1 MKKAILGKKL
11 GMTQVFTSDGLIVPV
26 TVVEAGPCP
35 VIQKKTQDHD
45 GYSAIQVGFGSLRE
59 KLANKPWAGSFKKA
73 NVPPMRHLRELKL
86 EDSDAYEVGS
96 EIKADIF
103 AEGDAVDVSGV
114 SKGRGFQG
122 VIKRWNQSRGRMSHG
137 SHYHRR
143 VGSMGACST
152 PSRVFKSKHLPGHM
166 GSENVTIQNLEIVR
180 VDADRNLLL
189 VKGALPGAKGSL
201 VVVRESV
208 KR

>member
-35 VIQKKTQDHD
+35 VIQKKTRDHD

-59 KLANKPWAGSFKKA
+59 KLANKPWAGTFKKA

-86 EDSDAYEVGS
+86 EDADSYEVGK

-103 AEGDAVDVSGV
+103 AEGDSVDVSGV

>member
-59 KLANKPWAGSFKKA
+59 KLANKPWAGTFKKA

-86 EDSDAYEVGS
+86 EDADSYEVGK

-122 VIKRWNQSRGRMSHG
+122 VIKRWNQARGRMSHG